1 MDVRVSSG
9 MKELELY
16 LLQVEGLDVSR
27 LHLDQLLS
35 CHIEVDLDLSTVVV
49 DRLLVLHKPAQVL
62 DVSLQEHL
70 RLRGK

>member
-16 LLQVEGLDVSR
+16 LLQVESVDVSR

-35 CHIEVDLDLSTVVV
+35 RRLKVDLTLSTVVV
-49 DRLLVLHKPAQVL
+49 DRLLLLHKAAQVL
-62 DVSLQEHL
+62 DVCLQKHL
-70 RLRGK
+70 RF